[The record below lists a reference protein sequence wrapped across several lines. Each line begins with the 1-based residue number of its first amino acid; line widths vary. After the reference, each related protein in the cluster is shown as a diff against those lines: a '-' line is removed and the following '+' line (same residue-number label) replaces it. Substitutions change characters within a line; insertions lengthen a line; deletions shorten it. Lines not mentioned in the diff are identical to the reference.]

1 MTGHVFIIIVTGSS
15 VWPDTGARL
24 RGRKINNRPMC
35 PRASKTAEAQRL
47 ASSKQMLTP
56 VCRCR
61 EDGVSRAMP
70 GAVPQFWEEGCPGL
84 AEAPKS
90 KG

>member
-61 EDGVSRAMP
+61 EDGV
-70 GAVPQFWEEGCPGL
+70 GL
-84 AEAPKS
+84 PFSEKKR

>member
-1 MTGHVFIIIVTGSS
+1 ME
-15 VWPDTGARL
+15 
-24 RGRKINNRPMC
+24 
-35 PRASKTAEAQRL
+35 EAGTYTTL
-47 ASSKQMLTP
+47 SPGWLS
-56 VCRCR
+56 RCR